1 MNASGKCVELI
12 KQFEGFCAEPYLC
25 SAGVATIGYGSTCYA
40 DGTPVTMKDAPI
52 SEADAEAL
60 LMAKLN
66 TKYAVAVNR
75 HVTAEINQNQFD
87 ALVDFCYNAGGR
99 SLQNSMLLRYVNS
112 ENFEDAANE
121 FGKWVYGGGQVWP
134 GLVRRREA
142 EKALF
147 CLKP

>member
-1 MNASGKCVELI
+1 MNASGKCLELI

-25 SAGVATIGYGSTCYA
+25 PAGVATIGYGSICYA
-40 DGTPVTMKDAPI
+40 DGAAVTMKDAPI

-60 LMAKLN
+60 LMVTLN
-66 TKYAVAVNR
+66 TKYAAAVNR

-87 ALVDFCYNAGGR
+87 ALVDFCYNAGAR
-99 SLQNSMLLRYVNS
+99 SLQNSMLLRYVNNG
-112 ENFEDAANE
+112 NFDRAANE
-121 FGKWVYGGGQVWP
+121 FGKWIYGGGRVLP